1 MEREYR
7 ELEAMINRYDETI
20 DAAGKALRGCTD
32 LLRPD
37 LAERILLVIEDLEL
51 ARNQIRRRLIQV
63 ASEID
68 NEIGV

>member
-7 ELEAMINRYDETI
+7 ELEELANRYDQTI
-20 DAAGKALRGCTD
+20 EAAGQALRGCTD

-51 ARNQIRRRLIQV
+51 ARNQIRRRLIQI

-68 NEIGV
+68 NEVGI

>member
-7 ELEAMINRYDETI
+7 ELEAMVNRYDETI
-20 DAAGKALRGCTD
+20 EAAGKTLRGCTD

-51 ARNQIRRRLIQV
+51 ARNQIRRRLIQI

-68 NEIGV
+68 NEVGV

>member
-7 ELEAMINRYDETI
+7 ELEALANRYDQTI
-20 DAAGKALRGCTD
+20 EAAGQALRGCTD

-37 LAERILLVIEDLEL
+37 LAERILLVIEDLEI
-51 ARNQIRRRLIQV
+51 ARNQIRRRLIQI

-68 NEIGV
+68 NEVGV